1 MAYNFNEN
9 LFDLFQ
15 IKQSFTIDY
24 NQLEKQYFILQT
36 KFHPDKLISNNS
48 QKIKPVKQAGKQSVQ
63 SIQSMKSAEINQA
76 FNILKD
82 DITRAEYLLSLAGI
96 TTIESD
102 ISKDPNILM
111 ESLEKRQRLEQTKD
125 EEGLKIMLET
135 EQELYQEEKSSLAV
149 LFADGLPK
157 NKLQIESAIKSLTRL
172 KFLHKLIQ
180 EVKNAI
186 RICAV

>member
-1 MAYNFNEN
+1 
-9 LFDLFQ
+9 
-15 IKQSFTIDY
+15 
-24 NQLEKQYFILQT
+24 
-36 KFHPDKLISNNS
+36 
-48 QKIKPVKQAGKQSVQ
+48 
-63 SIQSMKSAEINQA
+63 MKSAEINQA

-125 EEGLKIMLET
+125 EEGLKIILET
-135 EQELYQEEKSSLAV
+135 EQKLYQEEKSSLAA
-149 LFADGLPK
+149 LFANGLPK

-186 RICAV
+186 RICSV